1 MLTLPRHNLKLI
13 NFSEIFQS
21 QIESNILDDL
31 DSYKLIK
38 NGEVNIKSPAVKRLF
53 YHHVIHDLCEHVLSI
68 KEEEKIVIV
77 YSTVTEPG
85 DHIHEYIST
94 DTFMDF
100 LTKFIKRISKMLPIK
115 ILIVDAEISA
125 IDDIMNLQTGE
136 CREIINNAKNLS
148 ENFDTGAFTF
158 SKARY
163 FAKKYGLE
171 FLSNNYFKQIK
182 SKQLILS

>member
-13 NFSEIFQS
+13 NFSEIFQL
-21 QIESNILDDL
+21 QIESDILNDL

-38 NGEVNIKSPAVKRLF
+38 DSVVNIKSPAVKRLF
-53 YHHVIHDLCEHVLSI
+53 YHHIIHGLCEHVLSI
-68 KEEEKIVIV
+68 KEEEKIVVV
-77 YSTVTEPG
+77 YSTATGPG
-85 DHIHEYIST
+85 DHIHEYIQT
-94 DTFMDF
+94 EPLMNF

-115 ILIVDAEISA
+115 ILIVDSDISA

-136 CREIINNAKNLS
+136 CREIINNAKELS
-148 ENFDTGAFTF
+148 ESFDVGSFTF

-163 FAKKYGLE
+163 FAKQYGLE

-182 SKQLILS
+182 SKQLNFS